1 MKKNTAAMIADIV
14 LLVLCAALMLGV
26 RLVFHAC
33 GPKEDG
39 SWMTCHWA
47 EMSVFALS
55 IAMTVTALARLL
67 VRDEGMRRGM
77 ALALVPFAGA
87 AAVLPQGVV
96 RLCMMQD
103 MRCHAVMRPAV
114 IVFAVLIAVA
124 AVVCTVL
131 RRGEKAAR

>member
-1 MKKNTAAMIADIV
+1 MKKKTAALAADIV

-26 RLVFHAC
+26 RLMFHAC

-47 EMSVFALS
+47 QQSVFALS

-87 AAVLPQGVV
+87 AAGLPQGGI

-114 IVFAVLIAVA
+114 IVCAVLIAA
-124 AVVCTVL
+124 AAIVCTLL